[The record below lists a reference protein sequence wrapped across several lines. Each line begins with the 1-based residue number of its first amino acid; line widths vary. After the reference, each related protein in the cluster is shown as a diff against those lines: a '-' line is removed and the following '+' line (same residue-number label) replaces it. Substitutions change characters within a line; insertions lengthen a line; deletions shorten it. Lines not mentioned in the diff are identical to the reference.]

1 MRRVCTL
8 GYHRAHKVLKL
19 VERSMQLL
27 FEVLLGLAI
36 VFLAYV
42 SINQYVFGQIVL
54 AVVKGS
60 SMEPLLKDRDIVVL
74 EHSSEIELG
83 DIVVYRNDYNELV
96 VHRVVAIIRCVDGRV
111 LYVTKGDNNP
121 YLDTEVLG
129 IARRSSIAC
138 YAESVNVISSL
149 NINALSI
156 GKDNIVR
163 GLTDTRIVGKVLEI
177 WGTPLKIT
185 GLTILSSG

>member
-1 MRRVCTL
+1 
-8 GYHRAHKVLKL
+8 
-19 VERSMQLL
+19 MQLL